1 MTTNTLSG
9 ASLRF
14 RDAIA
19 VSLIG
24 LPWALVGVSGLAEVS
39 GLFAALVVLI
49 ALATTAATLD
59 HAVRAGRSD
68 RPARPRDLAPRWGS
82 GVQRLVIALAVVT
95 VLSIVIFVL
104 LGTPWFIAPT
114 ICLGLGACLYPLA
127 RLLDQPPYRI
137 GAIGVVVAAAVGA
150 MLMIAGQPSIGLAV
164 CGLGAA
170 AVLWTMAVLFV
181 RQG

>member
-39 GLFAALVVLI
+39 GLVAALVVLV

-59 HAVRAGRSD
+59 HTLRAGRSD
-68 RPARPRDLAPRWGS
+68 RPARPRDLAPGWGT
-82 GVQRLVIALAVVT
+82 GVQRLVIALAALAA
-95 VLSIVIFVL
+95 LSIVIFVL
-104 LGTPWFIAPT
+104 LGRPWFIAPT

-127 RLLDQPPYRI
+127 RLLDQPPYRV
-137 GAIGVVVAAAVGA
+137 GAIGLVVVAAVAGL
-150 MLMIAGQPSIGLAV
+150 LMIAGPSSAGLAV

-170 AVLWTMAVLFV
+170 AVLWTMSVLFV